1 MMMSMQNANMTDS
14 RLAITMDKESGMTK
28 TVTATEAKN
37 RLGALLKEI
46 SQSNETVLIENR
58 GTTQAVLISEDVY
71 RSFLVLEWEQ
81 RRAEAIRRL
90 EEIEAEVG
98 ARGDE
103 LTEEEAME
111 LAVQAVRE
119 VRAEKAIEQ
128 LKEDRQ

>member
-1 MMMSMQNANMTDS
+1 MMSVPNANMTDS

>member
-1 MMMSMQNANMTDS
+1 MTDS

-71 RSFLVLEWEQ
+71 RSFLILEWEQ

>member
-1 MMMSMQNANMTDS
+1 
-14 RLAITMDKESGMTK
+14 MTK
-28 TVTATEAKN
+28 IVTATEAKN

-71 RSFLVLEWEQ
+71 RSFLILEWEQ

-90 EEIEAEVG
+90 EVIEAEVA
-98 ARGDE
+98 ARGND

-119 VRAEKAIEQ
+119 VRAERAIEQ
-128 LKEDRQ
+128 LKEGRE

>member
-1 MMMSMQNANMTDS
+1 MMMSVQNANMTDS

>member
-1 MMMSMQNANMTDS
+1 MMSMQNANMTDS

>member
-1 MMMSMQNANMTDS
+1 MSMQNANMTDS

>member
-1 MMMSMQNANMTDS
+1 MSVQNANMTDS

>member
-1 MMMSMQNANMTDS
+1 MTDS

>member
-1 MMMSMQNANMTDS
+1 MMSVQNANITDS

>member
-1 MMMSMQNANMTDS
+1 MMSMQNANMTDS

-71 RSFLVLEWEQ
+71 RSFLVREWEQ

>member
-1 MMMSMQNANMTDS
+1 MMSVQNANMTDS

>member
-1 MMMSMQNANMTDS
+1 VQNANMTDS